1 MPRGDE
7 MSEEI
12 RFIGLEQEQ
21 NELGGY
27 GGSSY
32 DEDEEEDGYGLPSD
46 EGDSLW
52 DSADDDDDDDDEED
66 SDSFE
71 EEATDEEDE
80 EDDLFGRPMVRRGPG
95 RPPKNPGAPRPA
107 PNAKA
112 APKPEIPIDDAD
124 DVDDGVDLGDVTE

>member
-12 RFIGLEQEQ
+12 RFIGLEHEQ

-71 EEATDEEDE
+71 E
-80 EDDLFGRPMVRRGPG
+80 
-95 RPPKNPGAPRPA
+95 
-107 PNAKA
+107 
-112 APKPEIPIDDAD
+112 
-124 DVDDGVDLGDVTE
+124 